1 LTRASMTPL
10 YVGSGMG
17 KSAMSNQFT
26 HTIDGK
32 AETSE
37 RSFDIVNPATAQPF
51 AKCPDAS
58 REQLDRAVTAARRAF
73 ASWSRTSFAERRE
86 AIVAFAH
93 ALAKRIDE
101 IGPVLTHEQG
111 KPLGQAKWEIGGAVH
126 ELEAMCELKLESQVI
141 RNDGKHRVELIYH
154 PLGVVGAITPWNFP
168 IILAAHKIAHGLY
181 AGNTM
186 VLKPSPYTPLATL
199 VMGEVA
205 RDTLPPGVLNVV
217 AGGNDLGAWMTE
229 HPGIDRI
236 SFTGSVPT
244 GKRVMASAAG
254 TLKRVTLE
262 LGGNDPAIV
271 LDDANISEI
280 VPNLFRGAFLN
291 AGQICMA
298 VKRIYAP
305 ENLYEPLVDG
315 LTKLALSHRVG
326 DGMDAD
332 VEMGPLQN
340 KMQFDKVMDL
350 IDDTKR
356 HKSARITAGGHTL
369 NRPGYFIAPTVV
381 ADAEDDMRLVREE
394 QFGPV
399 LPILR
404 YKDVDD
410 AVRRANDTR
419 FGLCA
424 SVWTQDYERGAD
436 VAKRIEAGTVW
447 VNHHVGSEAD
457 MPFGGFKES
466 GIGRELG
473 SMGLAS
479 YMEPQVIK
487 IPLRGAG

>member
-1 LTRASMTPL
+1 
-10 YVGSGMG
+10 
-17 KSAMSNQFT
+17 
-26 HTIDGK
+26 
-32 AETSE
+32 
-37 RSFDIVNPATAQPF
+37 
-51 AKCPDAS
+51 
-58 REQLDRAVTAARRAF
+58 
-73 ASWSRTSFAERRE
+73 
-86 AIVAFAH
+86 
-93 ALAKRIDE
+93 
-101 IGPVLTHEQG
+101 
-111 KPLGQAKWEIGGAVH
+111 
-126 ELEAMCELKLESQVI
+126 
-141 RNDGKHRVELIYH
+141 
-154 PLGVVGAITPWNFP
+154 
-168 IILAAHKIAHGLY
+168 
-181 AGNTM
+181 
-186 VLKPSPYTPLATL
+186 
-199 VMGEVA
+199 
-205 RDTLPPGVLNVV
+205 
-217 AGGNDLGAWMTE
+217 MTE

>member
-1 LTRASMTPL
+1 MA
-10 YVGSGMG
+10 
-17 KSAMSNQFT
+17 FT

-32 AETSE
+32 GETSE
-37 RSFDIVNPATAQPF
+37 KAFDVINPATAQPF

-58 REQLDRAVTAARRAF
+58 RAQLDAAVAAARKAF
-73 ASWSRTSFAERRE
+73 GPWSRKSFAERRALIAE
-86 AIVAFAH
+86 FAH
-93 ALAKRIDE
+93 ALAKRIDD
-101 IGPVLTHEQG
+101 IGPVLTQEQG

-126 ELEAMCELKLESQVI
+126 ELEAMCNMELGTQLI
-141 RNDGKHRVELIYH
+141 RNDGKHRVELVYH

-199 VMGEVA
+199 LMGEA
-205 RDTLPPGVLNVV
+205 GRDTLPPGVLNIV
-217 AGGNDLGAWMTE
+217 AGGNDLGGWMTE

-236 SFTGSVPT
+236 SFTGSVAT
-244 GKRVMASAAG
+244 GKRVMASASG

-271 LDDANISEI
+271 LEDANVDQI
-280 VPNLFRGAFLN
+280 VPSLFRGAFLN

-298 VKRIYAP
+298 VKRVYAP
-305 ENLYEPLVDG
+305 EKLYEPLVAG

-326 DGMDAD
+326 NGMEPD
-332 VEMGPLQN
+332 VEMGPVQN
-340 KMQFDKVMDL
+340 KMQFDKVMNL
-350 IDDTKR
+350 IEDTKR
-356 HKSARITAGGHTL
+356 HKSVRITAGGHSL
-369 NRPGYFIAPTVV
+369 NQPGYFIAPTVV
-381 ADAEDDMRLVREE
+381 ADADDGMRLVREE

-399 LPILR
+399 LPVLK

-424 SVWTQDYERGAD
+424 SVWTEDYERGAEIARR
-436 VAKRIEAGTVW
+436 VEAGTVW

-466 GIGRELG
+466 GLGRELG
-473 SMGLAS
+473 TMGLAS
-479 YMEPQVIK
+479 YMEPQVVK
-487 IPLRGAG
+487 IPLRSGS

>member
-1 LTRASMTPL
+1 MA
-10 YVGSGMG
+10 G
-17 KSAMSNQFT
+17 FT

-32 AETSE
+32 AATSE
-37 RSFDIVNPATAQPF
+37 KSFDVINPAAGRPF
-51 AKCPDAS
+51 ATCPQAS
-58 REQLDRAVTAARRAF
+58 REQLDLAVTAARRAF
-73 ASWSRTSFAERRE
+73 GPWSRLSFAERAK
-86 AIVAFAH
+86 AISDFAH
-93 ALAKRIDE
+93 DLAARVDE
-101 IGPVLTHEQG
+101 IGPVLTREQG
-111 KPLGQAKWEIGGAVH
+111 KPLGQAKWEIGASAH
-126 ELEAMCELKLESQVI
+126 ELEAMCRLEIGPEVI
-141 RNDGKHRVELIYH
+141 REDGTHRVELVYH
-154 PLGVVGAITPWNFP
+154 PLGVVGAIAPWNFP

-199 VMGEVA
+199 LMGEIA
-205 RDTLPPGVLNVV
+205 RDTLPPGVLNTL
-217 AGGNDLGAWMTE
+217 AGGNELGQWMTE

-244 GKRVMASAAG
+244 GKKVLASASG

-271 LDDANISEI
+271 LDDADIDAI
-280 VPNLFRGAFLN
+280 APHLFRGAFLN

-298 VKRIYAP
+298 VKRLYAP
-305 ENLYEPLVDG
+305 EKLYEPLVAKM
-315 LTKLALSHRVG
+315 TALANAHRVG
-326 DGMDAD
+326 DGMEPD

-340 KMQFDKVMDL
+340 KMQFEKVLEMIEDA
-350 IDDTKR
+350 KK
-356 HKSARITAGGHTL
+356 HKGVRITTGGHTL

-381 ADAEDDMRLVREE
+381 ADATDDMRLVREE

-399 LPILR
+399 LPILK
-404 YKDVDD
+404 YKDLDE
-410 AVRRANDTR
+410 AVARANDTR

-424 SVWTQDYERGAD
+424 SVWTKNVKRGAEI
-436 VAKRIEAGTVW
+436 ARRIEAGTVW

-466 GIGRELG
+466 GFGRELG
-473 SMGLAS
+473 LLGLAS

-487 IPLRGAG
+487 VPLAA

>member
-1 LTRASMTPL
+1 MYMAQ
-10 YVGSGMG
+10 
-17 KSAMSNQFT
+17 QFT
-26 HTIDGK
+26 HTIDGV
-32 AETSE
+32 AETSDAG
-37 RSFDIVNPATAQPF
+37 FDVINPATATAF
-51 AKCPDAS
+51 AQCPSVS
-58 REQLDRAVTAARRAF
+58 RAQLDRAVAAARTAF
-73 ASWSRTSFAERRE
+73 ASWSKLSAQARRE
-86 AIVAFAH
+86 HIVAFAH
-93 ALAKRIDE
+93 GLAAKIDE
-101 IGPVLTHEQG
+101 IGPFLTREQG

-126 ELEAMCELKLESQVI
+126 ELEEMCKTDLPYELI
-141 RNDGKHRVELIYH
+141 RDDGKHRVELIYH
-154 PLGVVGAITPWNFP
+154 SIGVVGAITPWNFP

-199 VMGEVA
+199 LMGEVA
-205 RDTLPPGVLNVV
+205 RTTLPRGVLNVI
-217 AGGNDLGAWMTE
+217 AGGNEVGQWMTE
-229 HPGIDRI
+229 HEGIDRI

-244 GKRVMASAAG
+244 GKKVMASAAG

-271 LDDANISEI
+271 LEDADLAAIT
-280 VPNLFRGAFLN
+280 PNLFRGAFLN

-305 ENLYEPLVDG
+305 EKLYEPLVEG
-315 LTKLALSHRVG
+315 LSKLALSHRVG
-326 DGMDAD
+326 DGMDEG

-340 KMQFDKVMDL
+340 KMQFDKVNAIL
-350 IDDTKR
+350 EDTKK
-356 HKSARITAGGHTL
+356 HKGVRIEAGGHTL

-381 ADAEDDMRLVREE
+381 AAPDDDMRLVREE

-399 LPILR
+399 VPVMK
-404 YKDVDD
+404 YKDLDE

-424 SVWTQDYERGAD
+424 SVWTQDMAKGAA
-436 VAKRIEAGTVW
+436 VAKKIEAGTVW

-466 GIGRELG
+466 GVGRELG
-473 SMGLAS
+473 AIGLAS
-479 YMEPQVIK
+479 YMEAQVIK
-487 IPLRGAG
+487 VPVA

>member
-1 LTRASMTPL
+1 MADS
-10 YVGSGMG
+10 
-17 KSAMSNQFT
+17 FT

-32 AETSE
+32 AETSAA
-37 RSFDIVNPATAQPF
+37 SFAVINPATAQPF
-51 AKCPDAS
+51 ARCPDAS
-58 REQLDRAVTAARRAF
+58 REQLDRAVAAARKAF
-73 ASWSRTSFAERRE
+73 GPWSRKSFAERRE
-86 AIVAFAH
+86 AVAAFAH
-93 ALAKRIDE
+93 GLAKRIDE
-101 IGPVLTHEQG
+101 IAPVLTREQG
-111 KPLGQAKWEIGGAVH
+111 KPLGQAKWEIGGSVH
-126 ELEAMCELKLESQVI
+126 ELEAMCKIELKNEVI
-141 RNDGKHRVELIYH
+141 RNDGKHRVELVYH

-199 VMGEVA
+199 LMGEVA
-205 RDTLPPGVLNVV
+205 RETLPPGVLNTV
-217 AGGNDLGAWMTE
+217 AGGNDLGQWMTE

-271 LDDANISEI
+271 LEDANLDEI
-280 VPNLFRGAFLN
+280 TPNLFRGAFLN

-305 ENLYEPLVDG
+305 EKLYEPLVEG

-340 KMQFDKVMDL
+340 KMQFDKVMA
-350 IDDTKR
+350 IIEDTKSHR
-356 HKSARITAGGHTL
+356 HARITAGGHTL

-381 ADAEDDMRLVREE
+381 AGATDDMRLVKEE

-399 LPILR
+399 VPVLR
-404 YKDVDD
+404 YASVDE

-424 SVWTQDYERGAD
+424 SVWTEDYERGAAI
-436 VAKRIEAGTVW
+436 AKQIEAGTVW

-466 GIGRELG
+466 GLGREIG
-473 SMGLAS
+473 SLGLAS

-487 IPLRGAG
+487 VPLRAGA

>member
-1 LTRASMTPL
+1 MT
-10 YVGSGMG
+10 G
-17 KSAMSNQFT
+17 QEFT

-32 AETSE
+32 AETSAQ
-37 RSFDIVNPATAQPF
+37 SFDVINPATAQPF
-51 AKCPDAS
+51 AKCPAAS
-58 REQLDRAVTAARRAF
+58 REQLDKAVAAARRAF
-73 ASWSRTSFAERRE
+73 GPWSRMSSAERRE
-86 AIVAFAH
+86 AIVKFAH
-93 ALAKRIDE
+93 ALAARIDD
-101 IGPVLTHEQG
+101 IGPVLTREQG
-111 KPLGQAKWEIGGAVH
+111 KPLGQAKWEIGGGVH
-126 ELEAMCELKLESQVI
+126 ELEAMCQMELKPQVL
-141 RNDGKHRVELIYH
+141 RNDGKHRVELVYH

-186 VLKPSPYTPLATL
+186 VLKPSPYTPLSSL
-199 VMGEVA
+199 LMGEAA
-205 RDTLPPGVLNVV
+205 RDTLPPGVLNIV
-217 AGGNDLGAWMTE
+217 AGGNELGQWMTE

-271 LDDANISEI
+271 LEDANLDE
-280 VPNLFRGAFLN
+280 VTPGLFRGAFLN

-298 VKRIYAP
+298 VKRVYAP
-305 ENLYEPLVDG
+305 EKLYEPLVEG

-326 DGMDAD
+326 DGMDPD
-332 VEMGPLQN
+332 SEMGPLQN
-340 KMQFDKVMDL
+340 KMQFDKVMGIL
-350 IDDTKR
+350 EDTKK
-356 HKSARITAGGHTL
+356 HKGVRITAGGHTL

-381 ADAEDDMRLVREE
+381 ADAEDDMRLVQEE

-399 LPILR
+399 LPVLK
-404 YKDVDD
+404 YKTVDE
-410 AVRRANDTR
+410 AVARANDTR

-424 SVWTQDYERGAD
+424 SVWTEDYERGAEI
-436 VAKRIEAGTVW
+436 AKRIEAGTVW

-457 MPFGGFKES
+457 LPFGGFKES
-466 GIGRELG
+466 GIGREIGML
-473 SMGLAS
+473 GLAS

-487 IPLRGAG
+487 VPLRA

>member
-1 LTRASMTPL
+1 MAQ
-10 YVGSGMG
+10 
-17 KSAMSNQFT
+17 QFT
-26 HTIDGK
+26 HTIDGV
-32 AETSE
+32 AETSDKT
-37 RSFDIVNPATAQPF
+37 FDVINPATAAPF
-51 AKCPDAS
+51 AQCPDAS
-58 REQLDRAVTAARRAF
+58 REQLDRAVAAARAAFPAWSKLSPAARREHIA
-73 ASWSRTSFAERRE
+73 
-86 AIVAFAH
+86 AFAH
-93 ALAKRIDE
+93 ALATKIEDID
-101 IGPVLTHEQG
+101 PVLTREQG
-111 KPLGQAKWEIGGAVH
+111 KPVGQAKWEIGGAVH
-126 ELEAMCELKLESQVI
+126 ELEEMCKMDLPYQLI
-141 RNDGKHRVELIYH
+141 RDDGKHRVELIFH
-154 PLGVVGAITPWNFP
+154 PIGVVGAITPWNFP

-199 VMGEVA
+199 LMGEVA
-205 RDTLPPGVLNVV
+205 RTTLPRGVLNVV
-217 AGGNDLGAWMTE
+217 AGGNEVGQWMTE
-229 HPGIDRI
+229 HEGIDRI

-244 GKRVMASAAG
+244 GKKVLASASG

-271 LDDANISEI
+271 LDDADLAAIT
-280 VPNLFRGAFLN
+280 PNLFRGAFLN

-305 ENLYEPLVDG
+305 EKLYQPLVDG
-315 LTKLALSHRVG
+315 LAKLAQSHRVG
-326 DGMDAD
+326 DGFEDG

-340 KMQFDKVMDL
+340 KMQFDKVNAIL
-350 IDDTKR
+350 EDTKK
-356 HKSARITAGGHTL
+356 HKGVEIAAGGHTL

-381 ADAEDDMRLVREE
+381 AAPDDDMRLVREE

-399 LPILR
+399 VPVMK
-404 YKDVDD
+404 YKDLDE
-410 AVRRANDTR
+410 AVHRANDTR

-424 SVWTQDYERGAD
+424 SVWTQDMAKGAA

-466 GIGRELG
+466 GVGRELG
-473 SMGLAS
+473 AMGLAS

-487 IPLRGAG
+487 VPVA

>member
-1 LTRASMTPL
+1 MEFA
-10 YVGSGMG
+10 
-17 KSAMSNQFT
+17 

-32 AETSE
+32 AETSAKA
-37 RSFDIVNPATAQPF
+37 FDVINPATAQPF

-73 ASWSRTSFAERRE
+73 EPWRRLSFADRRK
-86 AIVAFAH
+86 AIADFAH
-93 ALAKRIDE
+93 GLAARIDD
-101 IGPVLTHEQG
+101 IGPVLTREQG
-111 KPLGQAKWEIGGAVH
+111 KPLGQAKWEIGGGVH
-126 ELEAMCELKLESQVI
+126 ELEAMCQIDFKPEQLI
-141 RNDGKHRVELIYH
+141 RNDGKHKVELVYH

-199 VMGEVA
+199 LMGEVA
-205 RDTLPPGVLNVV
+205 RDTLPPGVLNTI
-217 AGGNDLGAWMTE
+217 AGGNELGQWITE

-236 SFTGSVPT
+236 SFTGSVAT

-271 LDDANISEI
+271 LEDADLDAIT
-280 VPNLFRGAFLN
+280 PNLFRGAFLN

-305 ENLYEPLVDG
+305 EKLYEPLVDG
-315 LTKLALSHRVG
+315 LAKLARSHRVG
-326 DGMDAD
+326 DGMEPDI
-332 VEMGPLQN
+332 EMGPLQN
-340 KMQFDKVMDL
+340 KMQFDKVMDIL
-350 IDDTKR
+350 EDTKR
-356 HKSARITAGGHTL
+356 HKVRIASGGHSL

-399 LPILR
+399 LPVLR
-404 YKDVDD
+404 YKSVDD

-419 FGLCA
+419 YGLCA
-424 SVWTQDYERGAD
+424 SVWTNDLDRGEAI
-436 VAKRIEAGTVW
+436 AKQIEAGTVW

-466 GIGRELG
+466 GLGREIG
-473 SMGLAS
+473 SLGLAS
-479 YMEPQVIK
+479 YMEPQVVK
-487 IPLRGAG
+487 VPLRS